1 MYGSQGQGG
10 PAAAGPACRA
20 RQGQGGVQCLTAQL
34 DTEISECS
42 DLLLLVGLVHMDGQL
57 RTQVDAHGHAA
68 AGCCCCG
75 GGAGAAAA
83 SVRGGG
89 DPEID
94 R

>member
-1 MYGSQGQGG
+1 MAVREGRRRQGQ
-10 PAAAGPACRA
+10 PAGPG

-68 AGCCCCG
+68 AGCCCCLWG
-75 GGAGAAAA
+75 QQ
-83 SVRGGG
+83 STSG
-89 DPEID
+89 DRSMMIWTVSN
-94 R
+94 